1 VNKPSEPRV
10 PGSAELK
17 AYPQYYLEDHPNLI
31 LSHEF
36 GMDWKEHVGWL
47 SPILATAVAFV
58 VVRYGPRLAQPQEE
72 QRSMRRMLTVLFRNP
87 TIPQKVTK
95 VSI

>member
-1 VNKPSEPRV
+1 
-10 PGSAELK
+10 
-17 AYPQYYLEDHPNLI
+17 
-31 LSHEF
+31 
-36 GMDWKEHVGWL
+36 MDWKEHVGWL

-72 QRSMRRMLTVLFRNP
+72 QRSMRRMLTVLFRNL
-87 TIPQKVTK
+87 TIPQKVTN